1 MGFSLLDI
9 ISGYEKL
16 IIIDSIL
23 TGEKEIGFVHEIK
36 IEDLIK
42 GNLRSV
48 HYAGIPDLYLL
59 SKKLNIPFPE
69 KILIL
74 AIEVKDPF
82 EIKEDFSEEIK
93 EKIFEIERKVEIKI
107 KEFLKKSI

>member
-9 ISGYEKL
+9 VSGYEKL

-23 TGEKEIGFVHEIK
+23 TGEKEVGFVHEIK
-36 IEDLIK
+36 IEDLLVNSLK
-42 GNLRSV
+42 SS
-48 HYAGIPDLYLL
+48 HYASIPDLYLL

-69 KILIL
+69 KIFIL

-82 EIKEDFSEEIK
+82 EINENFSDEIK
-93 EKIFEIERKVEIKI
+93 EKILEIENKIEEKI
-107 KEFLKKSI
+107 KKYLNM